1 MRINARLDPV
11 YSNRVK
17 EVRDLTHEKITEI
30 IKHSIDLYYQK
41 VLVERSCTRQKLLQ
55 SHFIGC
61 AEGDVSLSEN
71 YKATL
76 NLDLNDKYDHR

>member
-1 MRINARLDPV
+1 MRINARLDPL
-11 YSNRVK
+11 YSNRIK
-17 EVRDLTHEKITEI
+17 EVQNLTHEKITEI

-41 VLVERSCTRQKLLQ
+41 VFLDQRNTHQKLLK

-71 YKATL
+71 YKTALKT
-76 NLDLNDKYDHR
+76 DLMRKYGHR